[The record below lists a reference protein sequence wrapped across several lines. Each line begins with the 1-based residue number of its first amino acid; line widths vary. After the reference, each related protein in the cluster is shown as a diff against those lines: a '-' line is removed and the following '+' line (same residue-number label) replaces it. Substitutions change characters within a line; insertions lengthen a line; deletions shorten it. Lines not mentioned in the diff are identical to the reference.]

1 MFIYT
6 ISIILMIP
14 TKPPTTFKT
23 KYNVIAESQ
32 SEALITAD
40 RLANKD
46 FGDMEGYTLLTVE
59 KYTYLPEM

>member
-23 KYNVIAESQ
+23 KYKVIAKSQ

-46 FGDMEGYTLLTVE
+46 FSDIEGYTSLTIE
-59 KYTYLPEM
+59 RYTYLPET